1 MRSALGSVQKKG
13 ENYWLVSITIGV
25 DAKTGKQVRKSKRV
39 RGSERDAERTL
50 MQLLAEY
57 DQSPS
62 EGMEVTFRDYVEAVY
77 LPRILK
83 EVEKREA
90 GKRGKYKRR
99 TYEEYAGRL
108 RRHVIPYIGDKR
120 LRSIKPKDIKA
131 MLSHAGTDA
140 TVREARKMVSFVFK
154 EAIYDEYCE
163 SNPVDSV
170 RAPMPSDYEPEL
182 LDTEDIEVYLWHFRD
197 TRAEPIVLLAIGGS
211 YRRGEIAALNVE
223 DIDFRCGKVTISSE
237 YIHTKTMGDIY
248 DTPKNDKPRTNFLP
262 MSIAN
267 RLAKIL
273 PASGPILTNPKTG
286 ERIKPDSVSQ
296 LYERVRDKLPEGVPR
311 ISLKNLRHSSLSL
324 VFDATGSMESA
335 RGHAGH
341 GTEAVTRK
349 HYVRAHDLQEMKT
362 AAAMDDLLNGGK
374 PTV

>member
-1 MRSALGSVQKKG
+1 MRLGDNHWKVG
-13 ENYWLVSITIGV
+13 ITIGK
-25 DAKTGKQVRKSKRV
+25 DAKTGKQARKWKNV
-39 RGSERDAERTL
+39 RGSERDAERAL

-57 DQSPS
+57 DQSPG
-62 EGMEVTFRDYVEAVY
+62 EGVEVTFGDYAEAVY

-90 GKRGKYKRR
+90 GGRGKYKRR

-108 RRHVIPYIGDKR
+108 RRHIIPYIGDKR

-131 MLSHAGTDA
+131 MLSHAETDSIA
-140 TVREARKMVSFVFK
+140 REARKMVSFVFK
-154 EAIYDEYCE
+154 EAIYDEYADN
-163 SNPVDSV
+163 NPVDSV
-170 RAPMPSDYEPEL
+170 RAPLPSDYEPEL

-211 YRRGEIAALNVE
+211 YRRGELAALDVE
-223 DIDFRCGKVTISSE
+223 DIDFRTGKVTIDDE
-237 YIHTKTMGDIY
+237 YIHTKTKGDIY
-248 DTPKNDKPRTNFLP
+248 DAPKNDKTRTNFLP
-262 MSIAN
+262 RSILQ
-267 RLAKIL
+267 RLKEIL
-273 PASGPILTNPKTG
+273 PESGPIMTNPRTG
-286 ERIKPDSVSQ
+286 ERMKPESISQ

-311 ISLKNLRHSSLSL
+311 ITLQNLRHSSLSL

-349 HYVRAHDLQEMKT
+349 HYVRAHDLQEMRT
-362 AAAMDDLLNGGK
+362 AEAMDALLKGGK
-374 PTV
+374 RSV